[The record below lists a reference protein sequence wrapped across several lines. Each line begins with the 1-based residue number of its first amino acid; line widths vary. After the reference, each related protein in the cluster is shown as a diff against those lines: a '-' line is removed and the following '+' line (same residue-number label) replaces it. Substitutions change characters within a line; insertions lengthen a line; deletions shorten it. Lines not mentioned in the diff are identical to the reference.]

1 MRLLMFKHGNS
12 RRLGVLSGGPY
23 VTVVDL
29 AELAAATGSAAPP
42 ADLLALIDAGES
54 GLDSVRTLV
63 AKLDPS
69 AGAPVIRPLA
79 GLELLA
85 PLDPPRGNVIAI
97 GRNYAKHAAETA
109 RGGEE
114 PKPPTVFTKAIT
126 TITGPHASIP
136 IDPAVSDEIDWEV
149 ELGLVIGKRGANIT
163 RADALDHV
171 FGYTVV
177 NDVSARDI
185 QNDTGRWQGHGWG
198 GQYFKGKSLDSSC
211 PSGPWV
217 VTKDEIADPQSL
229 KLRLTVNGVV
239 KQASSPA
246 NMIHPVDAIV
256 SWISYGMTLLPGM
269 LVATGTPEGVGFAR
283 TPPEFIHIGDVVEAE
298 VEGIGSLRNK
308 CVATTHPRGVPDPR
322 TSPD

>member
-1 MRLLMFKHGNS
+1 MRLLMFKQGNG
-12 RRLGVLSGGPY
+12 RRLGVLAEGRSD
-23 VTVVDL
+23 TVVDL
-29 AELAAATGSAAPP
+29 SELAKASGSTAPP
-42 ADLLALIDAGES
+42 ADLLALIDAGDA
-54 GLDSVRTLV
+54 GMGAVKQLL
-63 AKLDPS
+63 AKLKPS
-69 AGAPVIRPLA
+69 AGAPIVHPLA

-109 RGGEE
+109 AKGET
-114 PKPPTVFTKAIT
+114 PKPPTVFSKAIT
-126 TITGPHASIP
+126 TIAGPHDEIP

-163 RADALDHV
+163 REDALGHV
-171 FGYTVV
+171 FGYTVI
-177 NDVSARDI
+177 NDLSARDI
-185 QNDTGRWQGHGWG
+185 QNDTGRWLGHGWG

-229 KLRLTVNGVV
+229 KLRLTVNGIV
-239 KQASSPA
+239 KQDSSTA

-269 LVATGTPEGVGFAR
+269 MVATGTPEGVGFAR
-283 TPPEFIHIGDVVEAE
+283 TPPEFIHVGDVVEAQ
-298 VEGIGSLRNK
+298 VEGIGALRNK
-308 CVATTHPRGVPDPR
+308 FVATRKPRRMD
-322 TSPD
+322 